1 MEDDGR
7 NWQWSGFEGGELQ
20 QSEDQQYVDARMPRA
35 RVNRVAAL
43 LAGGGLVL
51 GGLLLLRLSRLAAS
65 KGALFVVVGVLLI
78 IVAIW
83 PVGTRSG

>member
-1 MEDDGR
+1 MEDEDR
-7 NWQWSGFEGGELQ
+7 NGQRSGFECGELH
-20 QSEDQQYVDARMPRA
+20 QSADQQYVDARMPRA
-35 RVNRVAAL
+35 RVNRIAAL

-78 IVAIW
+78 VVAIW
-83 PVGTRSG
+83 PLGTRSG